1 MNRDLAAEA
10 IARLASDLDAPTS
23 AVLVSSEPF
32 DRPVDILLR
41 SWEPW
46 LRDGGRPGSA
56 SYVGPLEPSRVTAA
70 RAASRGLTMRDPG
83 RRGADHEI
91 DRPRLL
97 ELSVAA
103 ARGNE
108 RRCVTLWVA
117 AMMWGS
123 GTLNGRGPWRTAEGL
138 AHPDLGTLLVES
150 HRCVRNG
157 DLSGAYTLAQD
168 IPGSGEATFTKWLW
182 AAGLAFDDPQQG
194 ALIFDGMVRS
204 GLATLDI
211 KPGRTGD
218 GYADFVSVMHA
229 AAERLRATGFEHVT
243 AERLEWL
250 LGSGVGR
257 SIR

>member
-1 MNRDLAAEA
+1 MNRDLAADA
-10 IARLASDLDAPTS
+10 IARLATDLDAPTLAMLLS
-23 AVLVSSEPF
+23 TESF

-56 SYVGPLEPSRVTAA
+56 SYVGPLERSRVTAA
-70 RAASRGLTMRDPG
+70 RAASRGLRVRDPG
-83 RRGADHEI
+83 RRGADREI
-91 DRPRLL
+91 DRPHLV
-97 ELSVAA
+97 ELSLAA
-103 ARGNE
+103 ARGTE

-117 AMMWGS
+117 VMMWGS

-157 DLSGAYTLAQD
+157 DLSGAYAIAQN

-182 AAGLAFDDPQQG
+182 AAGLAFDNRERG
-194 ALIFDGMVRS
+194 ALILDDRVRS
-204 GLATLDI
+204 GLAALDL
-211 KPGRTGD
+211 KPRRTGD
-218 GYADFVSVMHA
+218 GYAGYVSAMHA
-229 AAERLRATGFEHVT
+229 AAECLRSTGFEHIT
-243 AERLEWL
+243 AECLEWL
-250 LGSGVGR
+250 LGSDLER